1 RTVTARPL
9 GLPRL
14 LNVSAAAAIYLLIL
28 TGAYVRGSGA
38 SLACREWPVCLP
50 LLPDAGAVA
59 TQLTHRYLVVLVG
72 VVVAICA
79 AAAWREGR
87 RVLSA
92 IIAALFAG
100 QVIVGGSYLLS
111 AGAAIFQGTH
121 LALASATWCVAVGLA
136 AVSTRGA
143 VDGPSVRDLLRLTKP
158 PIIALLLVTALG
170 AMFLAAGGAPP
181 LQPALA
187 VLVGGA
193 LGAGGANAL
202 NHYFDRDIDEVV
214 SRTRRR
220 QLPAHRI
227 SPRDALAFGIALVV
241 VAFAVLAIFANLLSA
256 ALVLGAA
263 VFYVLVYTLWLKRTT
278 TQNVVIGGAAGC
290 VPPLV
295 GWAAVTG
302 DLALP
307 AYLLFAIV
315 FFWTPAHFWAL
326 ATLIRDDYDRAGV
339 PLLLV
344 AACGSPAAS
353 PTPLGAITVEMR
365 DFQVVMP
372 DTLQAGSLTF
382 VVKNSGAATHDL
394 TIIKTDLPADKL
406 PQENGKAKEDAKV
419 AGTP

>member
-1 RTVTARPL
+1 
-9 GLPRL
+9 
-14 LNVSAAAAIYLLIL
+14 
-28 TGAYVRGSGA
+28 
-38 SLACREWPVCLP
+38 
-50 LLPDAGAVA
+50 
-59 TQLTHRYLVVLVG
+59 
-72 VVVAICA
+72 
-79 AAAWREGR
+79 
-87 RVLSA
+87 
-92 IIAALFAG
+92 
-100 QVIVGGSYLLS
+100 
-111 AGAAIFQGTH
+111 
-121 LALASATWCVAVGLA
+121 
-136 AVSTRGA
+136 
-143 VDGPSVRDLLRLTKP
+143 
-158 PIIALLLVTALG
+158 
-170 AMFLAAGGAPP
+170 MFLAAGGAPP

-202 NHYFDRDIDEVV
+202 NHYFDRDIDEVM

-220 QLPAHRI
+220 PLPAHRI

-339 PLLLV
+339 PMLPVVYGERATGWGILLYAVATVAFTVLLFVTRAAGPLYLISALV
-344 AACGSPAAS
+344 
-353 PTPLGAITVEMR
+353 LGAIFIAYATQYLLDAARASARRVYLYSIVYLAALFVAMIV
-365 DFQVVMP
+365 D
-372 DTLQAGSLTF
+372 ASLR
-382 VVKNSGAATHDL
+382 V
-394 TIIKTDLPADKL
+394 
-406 PQENGKAKEDAKV
+406 
-419 AGTP
+419 